1 VTAMRLLTFADTFF
15 PDAPGGLGR
24 VAWDVAKALARRGH
38 QVGLL
43 AGDRYAASRR
53 GALRT
58 EMVDGVRVV
67 RYPKPAMSPLDPFRD
82 TKQIND
88 AAAALRELLVGT
100 AYDVIHCH
108 SIFTAHA
115 AMRAAPDMPVVQT
128 VHSPAIQELS
138 YNWLHKGIVGRLTG
152 IAGKPRVRQLE
163 RRAIATATR
172 RHALSR
178 FTVEQMQSEFPDA
191 PGDYEVIP
199 HWADPGWFRSLS
211 KAEAR
216 QRLGWP
222 NDEPILF
229 TVRQLRWRYG
239 IDTAIEA
246 IAPVAKAGNCRFFIA
261 GEGEQRHRLEECA
274 RQHGAEEKV
283 RLLGRI
289 SDEDLRLAYQA
300 ADVFILPTRALE
312 CFGLIILEALACG
325 LPVIGTSVGAI
336 PENLQPILPNWL
348 VPPDDPAA
356 LRRTV
361 EDVLAGRLQAP
372 PASELVDYVRHRF
385 GESQIVDRYERL
397 FASAIGR

>member
-1 VTAMRLLTFADTFF
+1 MRILTVADKFF

-24 VAWDVAKALARRGH
+24 VAWDVAKAMARRGH

-43 AGDRYAASRR
+43 AGDRSAVSRT
-53 GALRT
+53 GPLLVET
-58 EMVDGVRVV
+58 VDGVRVV
-67 RYPKPAMSPLDPFRD
+67 RYPKPAMSALDPFRD

-88 AAAALRELLVGT
+88 AAAALREVLGGT
-100 AYDVIHCH
+100 DYDVIHSH
-108 SIFTAHA
+108 SIYTAHA
-115 AMRAAPDMPVVQT
+115 AIRAAPNIPVVQT
-128 VHSPAIQELS
+128 VHSPTIQELS
-138 YNWLHKGIVGRLTG
+138 YNWRHKGIVGRLTG

-163 RRAIATATR
+163 LQTISKATR

-178 FTVEQMQSEFPDA
+178 FTVDQMQIEYRDA

-216 QRLGWP
+216 ERLGWP

-229 TVRQLRWRYG
+229 SVRQLRWRYG

-246 IAPVAKAGNCRFFIA
+246 IAPAAKEGRCRFFIA
-261 GEGEQRHRLEECA
+261 GEGEQRRRLEEIVRRHA
-274 RQHGAEEKV
+274 AEDKV

-336 PENLQPILPNWL
+336 PENLEPILPDLL
-348 VPPDDPAA
+348 VPGDDPAG

-361 EDVLAGRLQAP
+361 EDVLAGRLQSP
-372 PASELVDYVRHRF
+372 PASALVDYVSHRF
-385 GESQIVDRYERL
+385 GESQIIDRYEQL

>member
-1 VTAMRLLTFADTFF
+1 MRILTVADTFF

-24 VAWDVAKALARRGH
+24 VAWDVAKAMARRGH
-38 QVGLL
+38 HVGLL
-43 AGDRYAASRR
+43 AGNRSAASRA
-53 GALRT
+53 GALR
-58 EMVDGVRVV
+58 EDAVDGVRVV
-67 RYPKPAMSPLDPFRD
+67 RYPKPVMSPLDPFRD

-88 AAAALRELLVGT
+88 AASALRDLLSSVK
-100 AYDVIHCH
+100 YDILHCH

-115 AMRAAPDMPVVQT
+115 AMRAAPHLPVVQT

-138 YNWLHKGIVGRLTG
+138 YNWRHSGMIGRLTG
-152 IAGKPRVRQLE
+152 VAGRPRARHLE
-163 RRAIATATR
+163 RRTITAATC

-178 FTVEQMQSEFPDA
+178 FTVEQMQLEYPDA

-199 HWADPGWFRSLS
+199 HWADPAWFRSMS

-239 IDTAIEA
+239 VDTAIEA
-246 IAPVAKAGNCRFFIA
+246 IAPIANAGRCRFFIA
-261 GEGEQRHRLEECA
+261 GSGEESSRLDESV
-274 RQHGAEEKV
+274 RRHGAEERV

-289 SDEDLRLAYQA
+289 SDENLRLAYQA

-336 PENLQPILPNWL
+336 PENLEPILPDWL
-348 VPPDDPAA
+348 VPGDDPAA

-361 EDVLAGRLQAP
+361 EDALAGRLRTP
-372 PASELVDYVRHRF
+372 PASELVDYVYRRF
-385 GESQIVDRYERL
+385 GESQIVERYEQL
-397 FASAIGR
+397 FSSAIGR